1 MIKRGLISLCATL
14 VLLVLGSCTRTEQP
28 TGTVTLTFTTGEIA
42 TRATTPGD
50 GDPVDGGGIKFV
62 DADSNPE
69 TPDTPDLVI
78 LVENNSTHAISKRY
92 LGTDTGDAVA
102 SYVEDTKQKRLQVKF
117 TGLDPGVYTVYAI
130 ANTNNGGV
138 WFSPSKDFSTIT
150 ASSLKDLKFSNQ
162 IDRPAVSDR
171 MPLSAKGTL
180 TVQSTRN
187 GSVSL
192 ELLRSVAKV
201 TVKFKNVTGGTLT
214 LKDVQFYITD
224 MNPKCGYLIPQAST
238 DYTTTA
244 SDYRPLE
251 MGPVFTSDSGTG
263 IAISGT
269 ELTGPF
275 YVFPSRAQGGLYYCS
290 AKFDWKLK
298 KGENSELSGTYKNG
312 YYADP
317 SDPTGGLRVFDK
329 NFEDIP
335 VLLRN
340 QHLTIEIRI
349 GEGSNVSFNFI
360 VGDWEEK
367 TESVEF
373 N

>member
-1 MIKRGLISLCATL
+1 MIKRGFISLCAML
-14 VLLVLGSCTRTEQP
+14 VLLGMGSCTRTEQP
-28 TGTVTLTFTTGEIA
+28 TGTVTLDFSIGDVV

-50 GDPVDGGGIKFV
+50 GNAADGGGIAF
-62 DADSNPE
+62 DGGN
-69 TPDTPDLVI
+69 PDLVI
-78 LVENNSTHAISKRY
+78 LIENNSTHAISKRY
-92 LGTDTGDAVA
+92 LGVNTGDAVA
-102 SYVEDTKQKRLQVKF
+102 TFVEDTKQKRLQVQF
-117 TGLDPGVYTVYAI
+117 TGLSAGEYTVYAV
-130 ANTNNGGV
+130 ANTGGGSV
-138 WFSPSKDFSTIT
+138 WLTSDFSSIT
-150 ASSLKDLKFSNQ
+150 ASALNSKTFTSLGGTT
-162 IDRPAVSDR
+162 RPTVTDR
-171 MPLSAKGTL
+171 MPLSAKGSL
-180 TVQSTRN
+180 TVQSTGN

-290 AKFDWKLK
+290 AKFGWKLK
-298 KGENSELSGTYKNG
+298 KGENPELSGTYTNG
-312 YYADP
+312 YFADP

-360 VGDWEEK
+360 VGDWVEK
-367 TESVEF
+367 SESVDF

>member
-1 MIKRGLISLCATL
+1 MMKRWVISLCIAL

-78 LVENNSTHAISKRY
+78 LVENNSTHAISKCY

-130 ANTNNGGV
+130 ANTDNGSV

-214 LKDVQFYITD
+214 LKNVRFYITD

-269 ELTGPF
+269 ELPGPY
-275 YVFPSRAQGGLYYCS
+275 YVFPSQAQGDHLYYCS
-290 AKFDWKLK
+290 AKFDWELK
-298 KGENSELSGTYKNG
+298 KGENQLSGTYKNG

>member
-14 VLLVLGSCTRTEQP
+14 VLLVMGSCTRTEQP

-50 GDPVDGGGIKFV
+50 GDPIDGGGIYY
-62 DADSNPE
+62 NG
-69 TPDTPDLVI
+69 DTPDLVI
-78 LVENNSTHAISKRY
+78 LIEQNGTIVKRF
-92 LGTDTGDAVA
+92 LGTNTADAIA
-102 SYVEDTKQKRLQVKF
+102 SFVPATKQKLLQVKF
-117 TGLDPGVYTVYAI
+117 TGLDPGVYTVYAV
-130 ANTNNGGV
+130 ANTDNGSV

-214 LKDVQFYITD
+214 LKDVQFFITD

>member
-1 MIKRGLISLCATL
+1 M
-14 VLLVLGSCTRTEQP
+14 
-28 TGTVTLTFTTGEIA
+28 
-42 TRATTPGD
+42 
-50 GDPVDGGGIKFV
+50 
-62 DADSNPE
+62 DA
-69 TPDTPDLVI
+69 DTPDLVI
-78 LVENNSTHAISKRY
+78 LIEQNGTIVKRF
-92 LGTDTGDAVA
+92 LGTNTADAAA
-102 SYVEDTKQKRLQVKF
+102 SFVEETKQKLLQVKF

-130 ANTNNGGV
+130 ANTNNGSV
-138 WFSPSKDFSTIT
+138 WFSPRKDFSSIT
-150 ASSLKDLKFSNQ
+150 SSNLNNLKFSPLTDYNP
-162 IDRPAVSDR
+162 PAVSDR

-244 SDYRPLE
+244 GDYRPLL
-251 MGPVFTSDSGTG
+251 MSDAGPDIISVSGTE
-263 IAISGT
+263 ISGT
-269 ELTGPF
+269 Y
-275 YVFPSRAQGGLYYCS
+275 YVFPSKAQHGGLYYCS
-290 AKFDWKLK
+290 ANFWWKLK
-298 KGENSELSGTYKNG
+298 KGDNPESEWTEYKNG
-312 YYADP
+312 YYASP

-349 GEGSNVSFNFI
+349 GEGSDVSFNFI
-360 VGDWEEK
+360 VGEWDPK

>member
-1 MIKRGLISLCATL
+1 MS
-14 VLLVLGSCTRTEQP
+14 VLLVMGSCTRTEQP

-78 LVENNSTHAISKRY
+78 LIEQNGTIVKRF
-92 LGTDTGDAVA
+92 LGTNTADAAA
-102 SYVEDTKQKRLQVKF
+102 SFVEETKQKLLQVKF

-130 ANTNNGGV
+130 ANTNNGSV
-138 WFSPSKDFSTIT
+138 WFSPSTDFTEIG
-150 ASSLKDLKFSNQ
+150 ASSLEALKYTSLTDNN
-162 IDRPAVSDR
+162 RPAVDDR

-214 LKDVQFYITD
+214 LKEVQFYITD
-224 MNPKCGYLIPQAST
+224 MNPKWGYLIPPAGT
-238 DYTTTA
+238 DSPA
-244 SDYRPLE
+244 DADDFRPIFMSDA
-251 MGPVFTSDSGTG
+251 GPDIISVSGTE
-263 IAISGT
+263 ISGT
-269 ELTGPF
+269 Y
-275 YVFPSRAQGGLYYCS
+275 YVFPSKAQHGGLYYCS
-290 AKFDWKLK
+290 ANFWWKLK
-298 KGENSELSGTYKNG
+298 KGDNPESEWTEYKNG

-335 VLLRN
+335 ALSRN

-349 GEGSNVSFNFI
+349 GEGSDVSFNFI
-360 VGDWEEK
+360 VDDWEEK

>member
-14 VLLVLGSCTRTEQP
+14 VLLVLGSCTRNEQP
-28 TGTVTLTFTTGEIA
+28 TGTVTLTFTTGEIV
-42 TRATTPGD
+42 TRSTTPGG
-50 GDPVDGGGIKFV
+50 GDPIDGGGIYY
-62 DADSNPE
+62 NG
-69 TPDTPDLVI
+69 DTPDLVI
-78 LVENNSTHAISKRY
+78 LIEQNGTIVKRF
-92 LGTDTGDAVA
+92 LGTNTADAIA
-102 SYVEDTKQKRLQVKF
+102 SFVPATKQKRLQVKF

-130 ANTNNGGV
+130 ANTNGGSV

-150 ASSLKDLKFSNQ
+150 ASSLDALKYTSLTDNN
-162 IDRPAVSDR
+162 RPTVSDDR

-214 LKDVQFYITD
+214 LKNVQFYITD

-238 DYTTTA
+238 DYTTTEG
-244 SDYRPLE
+244 DYRPLF
-251 MGPVFTSDSGTG
+251 MSDAGPDIISVSGTE
-263 IAISGT
+263 ISGT
-269 ELTGPF
+269 Y
-275 YVFPSRAQGGLYYCS
+275 YVFPSKAQHGGLYYCS
-290 AKFDWKLK
+290 ANFWWKLK
-298 KGENSELSGTYKNG
+298 KGDNPESAWTEYKNG

-367 TESVEF
+367 TESIEF